1 MANEKQT
8 KLSVMMTEDYRLTS
22 DGTQFIVQE
31 RKLVDPTKAPNWGAL
46 KARGVDPTIREE
58 WKDIGYFSMN
68 PKGIG
73 AAFNFVLAKTAAVS
87 DAQNLREFSAIIRE
101 TSERITDALEAQIT
115 RSDLT
120 GAGEKEEAK

>member
-31 RKLVDPTKAPNWGAL
+31 RKLVDPTKAPNWETL
-46 KARGVDPTIREE
+46 KARGVDPSIREE

-73 AAFNFVLAKTAAVS
+73 AAFNFVLAKTIAVS
-87 DAQNLREFSAIIRE
+87 DAQNLREYSAVIRE
-101 TSERITDALEAQIT
+101 TSNRITDALEAQIT
-115 RSDLT
+115 RSDFAR
-120 GAGEKEEAK
+120 AGEKEEAK